1 MYVGGGRSEECVR
14 QTVWN
19 RDTSKPSV
27 VFGQSLTLLAYEYC
41 ILLVI
46 KMHISPFYI
55 T

>member
-19 RDTSKPSV
+19 RDSSKPSV
-27 VFGQSLTLLAYEYC
+27 VFRQFNSACLW
-41 ILLVI
+41 ILYIVSEI
-46 KMHISPFYI
+46 KIHISCFYI